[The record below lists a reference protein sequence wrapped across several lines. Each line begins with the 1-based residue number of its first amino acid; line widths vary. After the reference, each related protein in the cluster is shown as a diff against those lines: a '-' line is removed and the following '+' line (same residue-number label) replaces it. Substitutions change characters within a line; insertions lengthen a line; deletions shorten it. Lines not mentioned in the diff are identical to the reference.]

1 MEFYESAF
9 YEIWGYKGYTK
20 GNHDVHGLESF
31 ENLRLQG
38 LHISKS
44 GILSQEDFEN
54 LWLQGLH
61 KKERQFTK
69 FGMI

>member
-44 GILSQEDFEN
+44 GILS
-54 LWLQGLH
+54 
-61 KKERQFTK
+61 
-69 FGMI
+69 